1 MGSATRQYSKEEI
14 IEKYQRHI
22 DNYENIIVELE
33 IFENSVYVKEKNIKI
48 YLNEHERFCK
58 DAVNVLKCA
67 INEINHHTVDELIC
81 VRLRRLFESC
91 RDEHNKLEDTY
102 SRVTYE
108 QTEDFYTYEDIHKK
122 LRTECDE
129 MEYCD
134 ETVEFVKAMI
144 ISGNSYI
151 NVFERDVNNA
161 SFQQGTVDSM
171 QITEEVDNGKGMPIC
186 NQIEKEKTSL
196 KLIFKREIRD
206 LIIGI
211 ILILTSILVK
221 KSLEFNGGNN
231 IHTVIYIL
239 GLFLY
244 FFLIV
249 IAISVIISFCWDLI
263 YMINLRK
270 KGRFVEFMSKRY
282 CINLILNIFGKKGSN
297 DVIRP
302 VGKCF
307 KNDNGEIYQ
316 IKSMIC
322 PCCESK
328 PIGKMY
334 LVKNIKENKYIWR
347 CSENTSHEIEFD
359 YKQKF

>member
-1 MGSATRQYSKEEI
+1 MGSTTRQYSKEEI

-33 IFENSVYVKEKNIKI
+33 TFENSVYVKEKNIKI

-58 DAVNVLKCA
+58 DAVDVLKCA
-67 INEINHHTVDELIC
+67 INKINNRTVDQLIC

-91 RDEHNKLEDTY
+91 KVEHKKLEDTY

-134 ETVEFVKAMI
+134 ETIEFVKAMI
-144 ISGNSYI
+144 ISGTSYVNI
-151 NVFERDVNNA
+151 FERDVNNA
-161 SFQQGTVDSM
+161 SFQQGTVDSV
-171 QITEEVDNGKGMPIC
+171 QITENVDNGKEMPIC

-211 ILILTSILVK
+211 IFIIVSMLAK
-221 KSLEFNGGNN
+221 KNLEFNGENN
-231 IHTVIYIL
+231 IHIVIYIWS
-239 GLFLY
+239 LFLY

-249 IAISVIISFCWDLI
+249 IAIVIIISFCWDLI
-263 YMINLRK
+263 CMINLRK
-270 KGRFVEFMSKRY
+270 NGRFVEFMSRKY
-282 CINLILNIFGKKGSN
+282 CINLILNIFREKGNN
-297 DVIRP
+297 DIIRP

-316 IKSMIC
+316 IKSMLC

-334 LVKNIKENKYIWR
+334 LVKNMNENKYIWR
-347 CSENTSHEIEFD
+347 CSENLSHEIEFD